1 MSNRKVILYIAQS
14 LDGYIASEDG
24 DISWLFDI
32 KGEGDN
38 GFAQFYETTDAL
50 IMGKATFDHL
60 MEMTN
65 HQYPHSDRK
74 SYVFTNN
81 RNVQHESIDFVHED
95 VADFI
100 KKLKNESGK
109 DIWLV
114 GGAKLLDAFMKEN
127 LVDEFIITTA
137 PLILGNGIS
146 LFDKGLPNINLKLK
160 STKQYGEFVQ
170 NHYVQIS

>member
-1 MSNRKVILYIAQS
+1 MNTRNVILYIAQS
-14 LDGYIASEDG
+14 LDGYIASSDG

-38 GFAQFYETTDAL
+38 GFTEFYETTDSL
-50 IMGKATFDHL
+50 IMGKATYEHL

-65 HQYPHSDRK
+65 QQYPHSDRK
-74 SYVFTNN
+74 SYVFTND
-81 RNVQHESIDFVHED
+81 RTAQHESIDFVQED
-95 VADFI
+95 VTDFI
-100 KKLKNESGK
+100 KKLKSEEGK

-114 GGAKLLDAFMKEN
+114 GGAKLLDAFLKEN

-146 LFDKGLPNINLKLK
+146 LFEKGIPNINLKLK

-170 NHYVQIS
+170 NHYVKIS